1 MKFAATL
8 SLAGLAA
15 AAPLQGSPFR
25 FAPGTPEGHRPG
37 SYVPGSIIKG
47 RAIGPGTAAVLG
59 GVVSGVVAPAV
70 TRWANKALGP
80 TRKLKRDCEDSD
92 VEGELV
98 VGDNVTWDEVR
109 EAFLQGVTTEI
120 SEDADPEETAICVGV
135 PYNVDDESKVDDAA
149 SVDFTAN
156 GNTAVFDCFLLAAG
170 ATFSVAP
177 ENATEANV
185 EIISSKPVELDA
197 NGSVTV

>member
-8 SLAGLAA
+8 SLVGLAA

-25 FAPGTPEGHRPG
+25 FVPGTPEGHRPG

-47 RAIGPGTAAVLG
+47 RAIGPGAAAVLG
-59 GVVSGVVAPAV
+59 GVVSGIVAPAV

-80 TRKLKRDCEDSD
+80 ARKAKRDGEDTN
-92 VEGELV
+92 VEGQLV
-98 VGDNVTWDEVR
+98 VGDNVTWDEIR
-109 EAFLQGVTTEI
+109 AAFLQGVTTEI
-120 SEDADPEETAICVGV
+120 FEDADPEETAICVGV

-149 SVDFTAN
+149 SVDFSTN
-156 GNTAVFDCFLLAAG
+156 DNSAVFDCFLLAAG

-177 ENATEANV
+177 ENATDANV
-185 EIISSKPVELDA
+185 AIVSAKPAELDA
-197 NGSVTV
+197 NGSITV